1 MLNSHQILVWF
12 SCENFFSH
20 INLMRSEFLIPF
32 SSEWY
37 DSHLIPCE
45 KFYSHVINMRHFF
58 LIQFSTHWYEFSFLV
73 LVKFEYWLITMYDP
87 RFIVSVVF
95 SYYSHIDGVTE
106 FSYIQNLVLSS
117 LWWDS
122 LLHSFLHII
131 MFNESKLYYLH
142 NYGKL
147 SNIFYN

>member
-1 MLNSHQILVWF
+1 MNFSFHLIWVVWF
-12 SCENFFSH
+12 SSYPMWEIFFSCNQH
-20 INLMRSEFLIPF
+20 ETF
-32 SSEWY
+32 
-37 DSHLIPCE
+37 
-45 KFYSHVINMRHFF
+45 FF

-106 FSYIQNLVLSS
+106 FSYIQNLVFSS

-122 LLHSFLHII
+122 LLHYFLHII